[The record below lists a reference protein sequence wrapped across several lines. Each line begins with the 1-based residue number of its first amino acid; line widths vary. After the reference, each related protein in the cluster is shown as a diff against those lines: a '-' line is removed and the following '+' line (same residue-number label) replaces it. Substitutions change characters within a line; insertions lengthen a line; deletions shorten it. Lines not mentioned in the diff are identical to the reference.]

1 MESRIVIEQAK
12 GVLAER
18 HSISPDKAFEKMR
31 RDARSR
37 RMKLHDLASGIVA
50 TISPAVSQPS
60 TSKSV

>member
-50 TISPAVSQPS
+50 TISPAVSQRS